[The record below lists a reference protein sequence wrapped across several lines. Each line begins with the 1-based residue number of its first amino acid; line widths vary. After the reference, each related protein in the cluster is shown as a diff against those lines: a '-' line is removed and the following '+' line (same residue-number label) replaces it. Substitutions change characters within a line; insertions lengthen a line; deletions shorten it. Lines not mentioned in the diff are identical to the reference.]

1 MLKGQSSKF
10 FRGFFYASSHG
21 DCLYHC
27 TFKTEMQQRNCPF
40 FIAQRSCSHHSSS
53 GAAHFQRT
61 SRQSPTACS
70 FRPFPIGR
78 LSLRE
83 GTFVSS
89 RWDVRLFPKGR
100 FFSHRKDSNNSRRE
114 QGKCPR
120 IDGRNPPR
128 VPEKEYPRCSP
139 CSAAAVCRYSSPE
152 RAKIRSPKAK
162 PRTVPLSHRP

>member
-1 MLKGQSSKF
+1 MCLLSSIIRAKVMLKGQSSKF

-89 RWDVRLFPKGR
+89 RRDIRSFPRGRLLCRSKNTGGR
-100 FFSHRKDSNNSRRE
+100 DAETMPPFAENSRLKR
-114 QGKCPR
+114 
-120 IDGRNPPR
+120 
-128 VPEKEYPRCSP
+128 
-139 CSAAAVCRYSSPE
+139 
-152 RAKIRSPKAK
+152 KA
-162 PRTVPLSHRP
+162 TVQM